1 MNQANCISFLWRI
14 FVGNFKKGEGRI
26 CHFLKSLQQV

>member
-1 MNQANCISFLWRI
+1 MNQANRISFLWRM